1 MLYCYHHH
9 YHHFHHNACILVG
22 RRGVHCWVCD
32 KEARILPNDARGA
45 IVEYLSIETG
55 ISDNSDKQL
64 KNTFQNPHPMMIR
77 AYEILEPCFSTY
89 IADGEGQGLLARKDR
104 YMKVLNSLPNEHI
117 RVELYEKW
125 EKNDTLS
132 GKKMR

>member
-1 MLYCYHHH
+1 MHVYW
-9 YHHFHHNACILVG
+9 VG

-132 GKKMR
+132 GKKM